1 MSNYVLVDYL
11 SVRLTPCTVQDM
23 TKPLGHPENLREILT
38 DPNRLTVTV
47 SEAADILGISR
58 STAFFAASSSGQL
71 VAGVPV
77 LRIATGSNRERRVVS
92 TAHLRAALGIEADK

>member
-1 MSNYVLVDYL
+1 
-11 SVRLTPCTVQDM
+11 M
-23 TKPLGHPENLREILT
+23 TDITGHTESLREILT

-58 STAFFAASSSGQL
+58 STAFYAASMTGQL
-71 VAGVPV
+71 TAGVPV

-92 TAHLRAALGIEADK
+92 TAHLRAALGVEDER